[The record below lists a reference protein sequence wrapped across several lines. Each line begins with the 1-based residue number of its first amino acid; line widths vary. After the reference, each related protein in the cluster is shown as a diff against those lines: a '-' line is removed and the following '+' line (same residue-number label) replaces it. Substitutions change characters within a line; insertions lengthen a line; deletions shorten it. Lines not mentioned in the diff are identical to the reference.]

1 VDVVPQ
7 RGAAGGAAME
17 AVQTVR
23 DLIRFSLVSS
33 PITHA
38 RVYVSSS
45 HRVPCFCL
53 SSVLFGSV

>member
-1 VDVVPQ
+1 
-7 RGAAGGAAME
+7 ME

-38 RVYVSSS
+38 RVYVSST
-45 HRVPCFCL
+45 RAMFLLVIRFVWAGL
-53 SSVLFGSV
+53 KF